1 MSTILSITKRL
12 MSRNSKHA
20 DNLPSLKQILSKANK
35 GKEPL
40 AGAKDKRTLSK
51 IMEELEG

>member
-1 MSTILSITKRL
+1 
-12 MSRNSKHA
+12 MSRNSKRGE
-20 DNLPSLKQILSKANK
+20 NLPSLKQILSKANK